1 MNKDRLSLI
10 EQEIVKSHDEAA
22 KLYPAA
28 VQEGTVTASS
38 PEYDAI
44 RQKIQNL
51 QFDHNIVTLIIHQGQ
66 P

>member
-1 MNKDRLSLI
+1 MLKDRLSLI
-10 EQEIVKSHDEAA
+10 EQEIVKSHDEAS
-22 KLYPAA
+22 KLYTAA
-28 VQEGTVTASS
+28 ITEGTIAVSS

-51 QFDHNIVTLIIHQGQ
+51 QFDHNIVTLLIHQQQ